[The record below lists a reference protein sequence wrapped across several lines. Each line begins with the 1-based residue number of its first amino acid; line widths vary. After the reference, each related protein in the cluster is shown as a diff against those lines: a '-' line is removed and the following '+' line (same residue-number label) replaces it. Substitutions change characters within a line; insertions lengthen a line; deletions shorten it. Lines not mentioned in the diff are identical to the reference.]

1 MDMYISK
8 KGPVNQLESFEKSL
22 FLVEIL
28 FITMS
33 QFDWPIIR
41 KKKTSSPK

>member
-1 MDMYISK
+1 MDMYISQ
-8 KGPVNQLESFEKSL
+8 KGSVSQLELFEKPF

-33 QFDWPIIR
+33 QFDWPIIE
-41 KKKTSSPK
+41 KKN